1 MRSVLALALGFL
13 SLTALAAPKYF
24 LQADVVRG
32 SAGAQGAVC
41 VANSVFFPGEQVV
54 WRAIVFDTA
63 TQTRLSE
70 EQIKQLGLVVTVALE
85 NGTNLSLRYG
95 LHPPDPNA
103 PKREAFWSGSYQI
116 SADAPLGTLKW
127 SMTAKDK
134 DGNTGAFT
142 PIGQD
147 VGLSVLTIAKAQA
160 AAPQAAPADGQ
171 ALYGQNCAGCHQA
184 NGQGLSGA
192 FPPLAG
198 SKVVTGDGAYLARV
212 VLFGL
217 QGPITVKGQ
226 NYNGNM
232 PALGGVLND
241 AQMAALLTYIRGAWD
256 NKAAAVSADTV
267 RTERAKP
274 GSPQDNYS
282 KYPK

>member
-1 MRSVLALALGFL
+1 MRSIFVWMAACF

-24 LQADVVRG
+24 IQADVVRG

-54 WRAIVFDTA
+54 WRAVVFDLA
-63 TQTRLSE
+63 TQARLSE
-70 EQIKQLGLVVTVALE
+70 EQIKQLGLAVTVTLE
-85 NGTNLSLRYG
+85 NGANLNMRYG

-103 PKREAFWSGSYQI
+103 PKREAFWSTSYQI
-116 SADAPLGTLKW
+116 PADAPVGTLKW

-147 VGLSVLTIAKAQA
+147 VGLAVLTIAKAQA
-160 AAPQAAPADGQ
+160 AAPQAAAADGQ
-171 ALYGQNCAGCHQA
+171 ALYGQYCASCHQA
-184 NGQGLSGA
+184 NGQGLAGA

-198 SKVVTGDGAYLARV
+198 SRVVTGDAAYLARV

-217 QGPITVKGQ
+217 QGPITVRGQ
-226 NYNGNM
+226 NYDGNM
-232 PALGGVLND
+232 PAFGSLSD
-241 AQMAALLTYIRGAWD
+241 AQVAAILTYVRSAWG
-256 NKAAAVSADTV
+256 NAAGAVSAATV
-267 RTERAKP
+267 QAERAKP
-274 GSPQDNYS
+274 GSPQDNHA